1 MSYLF
6 KVFFSALWGE
16 IFKPLIRWLL
26 NQVGGRVLEI
36 AKDVVKSIELDPSLV
51 LDEDKRRTAFEAIK
65 QRLTD
70 EGKEVRDSLINLAI
84 ELALQAIKKRWE

>member
-65 QRLTD
+65 QRLKD

>member
-16 IFKPLIRWLL
+16 IFKPLIKWLL

-36 AKDVVKSIELDPSLV
+36 AKDVVQSIELDPSLV

-65 QRLTD
+65 QRLED

>member
-36 AKDVVKSIELDPSLV
+36 AKDVVQSIELDPSLV